1 MAKYVEKPTE
11 YDAIQIS
18 NELLM
23 PDWFKEAVNK
33 GQINFRFTVEN
44 ELVVDVY
51 PVTNVLG
58 IVPMTA
64 KFGDYILNN
73 PEEGLLEV
81 YTKEFFE
88 SHYEKV
94 E

>member
-18 NELLM
+18 TELLM

-33 GQINFRFTVEN
+33 GQICFRFNIEN

-51 PVTNVLG
+51 ANTTEP
-58 IVPMTA
+58 ITA
-64 KFGDYILNN
+64 EFGDYILIN
-73 PEEGLLEV
+73 PENGALEV

-94 E
+94 DTD